1 MARIILQNKISQT
14 VASLIDRS
22 IKSINI
28 PYGITQISDN
38 ALGRCTRLSS
48 VIIPNSVTH
57 IGYRAFYTCTSLKNI
72 VIPDSVISIGE
83 EAFSKTN
90 LSTITLSNNLV
101 SISSKAFYSI
111 RTLNDIIIPGSVTQI
126 GANAFNECSHL
137 VSVTLLA
144 SSPPTLGNGVFSYT
158 SQDLVIYVPS
168 ESVETYKTATNWS
181 DYASRIQP
189 IPY

>member
-28 PYGITQISDN
+28 PYGIT
-38 ALGRCTRLSS
+38 LLRYLS

-57 IGYRAFYTCTSLKNI
+57 IGYRAFYTCTFLKNI

-83 EAFSKTN
+83 EAFSRTN

-126 GANAFNECSHL
+126 GANAFNDCRNL
-137 VSVTLLA
+137 VSVTILA
-144 SSPPTLGNGVFSYT
+144 SSPPTLGNYVFSGT
-158 SQDLVIYVPS
+158 SQNLVIYVPS

-189 IPY
+189 MSY